1 MKSLKH
7 WINKYE
13 KRWIEQV
20 THCMVKQ
27 VERKE
32 NEQEYSLHVT
42 RHEITLWRNFF
53 DISLS
58 GFRSP
63 TFFFY
68 FYADYLSGK
77 CCQVEICGNMVNPRS
92 IHATI
97 VELIFVVSTPLPT
110 PYAGCLI
117 SITDFLLIAGITN
130 TYMIENFSSLM
141 NR

>member
-1 MKSLKH
+1 MNRASYALHGETSWK
-7 WINKYE
+7 
-13 KRWIEQV
+13 
-20 THCMVKQ
+20 
-27 VERKE
+27 ERKRTGIF
-32 NEQEYSLHVT
+32 VARDTT
-42 RHEITLWRNFF
+42 RNHPMTKLFRYL
-53 DISLS
+53 SLS
-58 GFRSP
+58 GFRSL

-68 FYADYLSGK
+68 FYADYLSK